1 MDDKKVPHPADG
13 RQIDEAIALF
23 EGLLQ
28 SAPEDQIALE
38 ALSLAY
44 EQKGNLPLARATL
57 LRLAQ
62 VIIRKESHDAA
73 PAVIQR
79 LKPHTENDFDALEAL
94 RSLESLA
101 AKRRAP
107 ADGAGATAAGRAA
120 PPAVPRSGVA
130 LRRQVLHREMDLAWK
145 LLEDKELTQEE
156 YASLV
161 EDLSRLIADE
171 RQTTISLLHVLTD
184 RAFTGIDRILRRMA
198 TASKVPFL
206 ALENFET
213 RKVDLG
219 GVPTDYLLRQGALP
233 FETLGEE
240 HLIALLNPLD
250 AELQRELAA
259 LLGRRCHFYLV
270 TAEAFDAAV
279 KKLFPAAG
287 SAAASD
293 T

>member
-1 MDDKKVPHPADG
+1 M
-13 RQIDEAIALF
+13 
-23 EGLLQ
+23 
-28 SAPEDQIALE
+28 
-38 ALSLAY
+38 
-44 EQKGNLPLARATL
+44 
-57 LRLAQ
+57 
-62 VIIRKESHDAA
+62 
-73 PAVIQR
+73 
-79 LKPHTENDFDALEAL
+79 
-94 RSLESLA
+94 
-101 AKRRAP
+101 
-107 ADGAGATAAGRAA
+107 
-120 PPAVPRSGVA
+120 
-130 LRRQVLHREMDLAWK
+130 
-145 LLEDKELTQEE
+145 
-156 YASLV
+156 